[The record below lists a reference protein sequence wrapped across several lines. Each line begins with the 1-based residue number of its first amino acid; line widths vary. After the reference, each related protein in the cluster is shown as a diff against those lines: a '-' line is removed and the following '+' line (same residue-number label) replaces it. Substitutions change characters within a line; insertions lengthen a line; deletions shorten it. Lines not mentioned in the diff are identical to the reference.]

1 METKY
6 GYKSLMVYKKS
17 YQLAM
22 NIFTVSKSFPADERF
37 GLTSQIR
44 RSSRSVC
51 ANLVEGYRKR
61 EYQKNFYS
69 KLSICDGELGETA
82 LWLDIAL
89 DCEYIT
95 RTQHEELFKLIDEV
109 ERMLGSMMRNPE
121 KFLPARL
128 KSPPKT

>member
-1 METKY
+1 MGTKY
-6 GYKSLMVYKKS
+6 GYKSLMVYRRS

-22 NIFTVSKSFPADERF
+22 EIFTLSQSFPAEERF

-61 EYQKNFYS
+61 EYIKNFYS

-89 DCEYIT
+89 DCAYISDEK
-95 RTQHEELFKLIDEV
+95 HKKLFQLIDEI
-109 ERMLGSMMRNPE
+109 ERMLASMMRNPE

-128 KSPPKT
+128 KRSPNN